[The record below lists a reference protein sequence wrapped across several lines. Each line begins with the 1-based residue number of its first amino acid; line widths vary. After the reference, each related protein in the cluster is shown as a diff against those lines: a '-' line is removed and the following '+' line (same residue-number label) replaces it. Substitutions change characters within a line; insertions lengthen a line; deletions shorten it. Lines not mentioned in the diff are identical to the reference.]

1 MIVEL
6 HIKQFALIEQLDLE
20 CQSGMTAFTGET
32 GAGKSIVV
40 DALGAVFGARARAD
54 WVRHGAER
62 AEISVVVALPKDNA
76 AQVWLCEQALD
87 SDDPLVLRRVISADG
102 RSRAW
107 INGSPSSL
115 KQLQILGNML
125 LDLHGQ
131 HEHQALLQAEF
142 QRQLVDGSID
152 ADQLAATVSAWDA
165 MAQVKQAIADLDAQQ
180 QQLTMQASWMREQLA
195 LLETLDPAPDGV
207 ALLSQQIATLRNAS
221 GIRQSALQ
229 ALALLDGDDDHHAR
243 SKVAAAISALDH
255 GSTLHPV
262 LAEAVELL
270 VQIEPLLDEAVR
282 ALQPACEVSCD
293 EAELDRLEGCIAQ
306 LQDSMRRHHCD
317 EAGLCQLMAQW
328 RSDLAAQETADWD
341 RQQLVDQ
348 LEQAETV
355 WQQQSQALHASRCQ
369 QAEQLIASLRPLL
382 DRLGLASMQIS
393 IDVTYQP
400 ALANRSGCDRIQ
412 FMASSNP
419 GEPSRPLADIASG
432 GELSRMVLALK
443 GCGALRHPPAIAV
456 FDEVDVG
463 IGGETAWCVGE
474 LLAAMGEER
483 QLFVISHLPQVAASA
498 HHQFAIEKHHHEGRT
513 TTRLTAL
520 HPQQRQY
527 EIARMLGGS
536 SDPITLNQAKQM
548 LLKGAEYRS

>member
-6 HIKQFALIEQLDLE
+6 HIKQFALIDQLDLQ
-20 CQSGMTAFTGET
+20 CQSGTTAFTGET

-62 AEISVVVALPKDNA
+62 AEISVVVAVPEANA
-76 AQVWLCEQALD
+76 AQAWLREQALD
-87 SDDPLVLRRVISADG
+87 SDDPLVLRRVIAADG

-115 KQLQILGNML
+115 KQLQILGNIL

-142 QRQLVDGSID
+142 QRQLVDSGID
-152 ADQLAATVSAWDA
+152 ADQLAATASAWGA
-165 MAQVKQAIADLDAQQ
+165 MAQIKQAIADLDTQQ
-180 QQLTMQASWMREQLA
+180 QQLTMQASWMREQLT
-195 LLETLDPAPDGV
+195 LLDALDPAPDGV
-207 ALLSQQIATLRNAS
+207 AQLSQQIATLRNAS
-221 GIRQSALQ
+221 GIRQRAVQ

-243 SKVAAAISALDH
+243 SKVAAAISELSHQA
-255 GSTLHPV
+255 TLHPA

-270 VQIEPLLDEAVR
+270 VQVEPLLEEAVR

-293 EAELDRLEGCIAQ
+293 EAELDRLEGSIAQ

-341 RQQLVDQ
+341 RQQLVDR
-348 LEQAETV
+348 LGQAEAV
-355 WQQQSQALHASRCQ
+355 WQQQSQALHISRCQ

-393 IDVTYQP
+393 IDVVYQSEQ
-400 ALANRSGCDRIQ
+400 ANRSGCDQIQ

-443 GCGALRHPPAIAV
+443 GCGALRNPPAIAV

-474 LLAAMGEER
+474 LLAAMGNER
-483 QLFVISHLPQVAASA
+483 QVFVISHLPQVAACA
-498 HHQFAIEKHHHEGRT
+498 HHQFAIGKHQDGGRT
-513 TTRLTAL
+513 ITQLIPL
-520 HPQQRQY
+520 DSQSRQY
-527 EIARMLGGS
+527 EIARMLGGRDTVS
-536 SDPITLNQAKQM
+536 LDQAKQM
-548 LLKGAEYRS
+548 LRKGAKLDG